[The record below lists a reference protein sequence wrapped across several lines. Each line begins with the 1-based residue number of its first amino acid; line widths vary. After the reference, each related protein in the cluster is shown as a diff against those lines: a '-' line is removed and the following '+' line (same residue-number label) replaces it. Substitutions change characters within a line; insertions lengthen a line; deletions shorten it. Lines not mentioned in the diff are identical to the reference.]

1 LERGDVVKIT
11 NVELLVLKSEG
22 LYNNPEGSEEPL
34 GPAFMG
40 IVRVSTDAGITGY
53 SDMETCASVA
63 KACVDAPKWS
73 QEEGME
79 CFDGLATLLLG
90 ENPLEVERLW
100 YSMYRG
106 SIYYGRRGVAI
117 QAISAID
124 IALWDIC
131 GKFYGQPIH
140 ILLGGKW
147 RSKVRAYA
155 STLFRPTPHAM
166 KEAVAVYLDQG
177 FTAVKFGWGV
187 FGKDRRRD
195 VKLVEAARQALGD
208 EHDLLVD
215 TGWFVERTAK
225 EAVQI
230 VRSIAQFE
238 PFLVEELL
246 HPEDYDGYRQV
257 AEAVDTR
264 IACGEQE
271 ATEWGFAQLIER
283 GRLDVLQPD
292 LTRCGGFTVA
302 RKIVHM
308 AERANRLVI
317 PHSWS
322 SDLLTAASLHLTAFQ
337 RRAEF
342 VEFSTSHGPMS
353 RELVK
358 EPLRMADGYLPVPE
372 GPGLGV
378 EVNDAVIERY
388 RIA

>member
-1 LERGDVVKIT
+1 LKIT
-11 NVELLVLKSEG
+11 SVELFVLKSEG

-34 GPAFMG
+34 GPTYMG
-40 IVRVSTDAGITGY
+40 LVKVSTDAGISGY
-53 SDMETCASVA
+53 SDIETCASVA

-73 QEEGME
+73 QEAGME
-79 CFDGLATLLLG
+79 CFDGLASLLVG

-100 YSMYRG
+100 YRMYRG
-106 SIYYGRRGVAI
+106 SIYYGRRGVAL

-131 GKFYGQPIH
+131 GKAYRQPVH

-147 RSKVRAYA
+147 RNRVRAYA

-166 KEAVAVYLDQG
+166 REAAQAYIDQG
-177 FTAVKFGWGV
+177 FTAVKFGWGG
-187 FGKDRRRD
+187 FGRDAKLD
-195 VKLVEAARQALGD
+195 VKLVEAARKALGD
-208 EHDLLVD
+208 ERDLLVD

-225 EAVQI
+225 EAIQV
-230 VRSIAQFE
+230 VRSIEQFK
-238 PFLVEELL
+238 PFFVEELL
-246 HPEDYDGYRQV
+246 HPEDYDGYRKV
-257 AEAVDTR
+257 ADAVETR

-271 ATEWGFAQLIER
+271 STEWGFEQLIGR
-283 GRLDVLQPD
+283 GGLDVVQPD
-292 LTRCGGFTVA
+292 LTRCGGFTVG

-322 SDLLTAASLHLTAFQ
+322 SDLLTAASLHLCAFQ

-342 VEFSTSHGPMS
+342 VEFSTSQGPLS
-353 RELVK
+353 RMLVRD
-358 EPLRMADGYLPVPE
+358 PLRMADGYLPVPE

-378 EVNDAVIERY
+378 EVNDAIIEQY
-388 RIA
+388 RVA

>member
-1 LERGDVVKIT
+1 MKIT
-11 NVELLVLKSEG
+11 AVELFVLKSEG
-22 LYNNPEGSEEPL
+22 LYNNPEGAEEPL
-34 GPAFMG
+34 GPSYMG
-40 IVRVSTDAGITGY
+40 VVKVSTDAGITGY

-63 KACVDAPKWS
+63 KACVDAPRWS

-79 CFDGLATLLLG
+79 CFDGLATLLIG

-100 YSMYRG
+100 YRMYRG

-147 RSKVRAYA
+147 RDRVRAYA
-155 STLFRPTPHAM
+155 STLFRPEPQAM
-166 KEAVAVYLDQG
+166 KDAVRGYLDQG

-187 FGKDRRRD
+187 FGKDPHRD
-195 VKLVEAARQALGD
+195 VALVEAAREALGD
-208 EHDLLVD
+208 RHDLLVD
-215 TGWFVERTAK
+215 TGWFVERTPK
-225 EAVQI
+225 EAIQL
-230 VRSIAQFE
+230 VRSIEPFQ

-257 AEAVDTR
+257 AESVGVR

-271 ATEWGFAQLIER
+271 ATEWGFQTLIER
-283 GRLDVLQPD
+283 GGVDVLQPD

-342 VEFSTSHGPMS
+342 VEFSTSYGPLS
-353 RELVK
+353 RKLVK
-358 EPLRMADGYLPVPE
+358 QPLRMIDGYLPVPN

-378 EVNDAVIERY
+378 EVDDATIERY

>member
-1 LERGDVVKIT
+1 VKIT
-11 NVELLVLKSEG
+11 AVELHVLKSEG
-22 LYNNPEGSEEPL
+22 LYNNPEGAEEPL
-34 GPAFMG
+34 GPTYMG
-40 IVRVSTDAGITGY
+40 LVKISTDAGICGY

-63 KACVDAPKWS
+63 KACVDAPRWS

-79 CFDGLATLLLG
+79 CFDGLATLLIG

-100 YSMYRG
+100 YRMYRG

-131 GKFYGQPIH
+131 GKAYGQPISV
-140 ILLGGKW
+140 LLGGRW
-147 RSKVRAYA
+147 RDSVRAYA
-155 STLFRPTPHAM
+155 STLFRPTPEAM
-166 KEAVAVYLDQG
+166 REAVKRYTGEG
-177 FTAVKFGWGV
+177 FTAIKFGWGI
-187 FGKDRRRD
+187 FGRDACMD
-195 VKLVEAARQALGD
+195 VKLVEAARQPLGD
-208 EHDLLVD
+208 KLDLLFD
-215 TGWFVERTAK
+215 TGWFIERTAK
-225 EAVQI
+225 EAIRV
-230 VRSIAQFE
+230 VRSIERFR

-246 HPEDYDGYRQV
+246 HPEDYDGYRKV
-257 AEAVDTR
+257 ADSVDIP

-271 ATEWGFAQLIER
+271 ATEWGFQQLIER
-283 GRLDVLQPD
+283 GGVDVLQPD

-322 SDLLTAASLHLTAFQ
+322 SDLLTAASLHLAAFQ

-342 VEFSTSHGPMS
+342 VEFSTSQGPLS
-353 RELVK
+353 RSLVK
-358 EPLRMADGYLPVPE
+358 SPLRMFGGYLKVPD

-378 EVNDAVIERY
+378 EVNDAVIEQY
-388 RIA
+388 RVA

>member
-1 LERGDVVKIT
+1 MKIT
-11 NVELLVLKSEG
+11 KVELLVLQSEG
-22 LYNNPEGSEEPL
+22 LYNNSIGAEEPL
-34 GPAFMG
+34 GPSYMG

-63 KACVDAPKWS
+63 KACVEAPRWS
-73 QEEGME
+73 EEEGME
-79 CFDGLATLLLG
+79 CFDGLATLLVG

-100 YSMYRG
+100 YRMYRG

-147 RSKVRAYA
+147 RDKVRAYA
-155 STLFRPTPHAM
+155 STLFRPTTEAM
-166 KEAVAVYLDQG
+166 QEAVKVYLDQS

-187 FGKDRRRD
+187 FGKDRRVD
-195 VKLVEAARQALGD
+195 VRLVEAAREALGSQN
-208 EHDLLVD
+208 DLLVD
-215 TGWFVERTAK
+215 TGWFRERTAK
-225 EAVQI
+225 EAIQV
-230 VRSIAQFE
+230 VRSIEQFE
-238 PFLVEELL
+238 PFFVEELL
-246 HPEDYDGYRQV
+246 HPEDYDGYRRV
-257 AEAVDTR
+257 AEAVDVR
-264 IACGEQE
+264 VACGEQE
-271 ATEWGFAQLIER
+271 ATEWGFQQLIER
-283 GRLDVLQPD
+283 GGIDVVQPD

-308 AERANRLVI
+308 AERANRLVV

-342 VEFSTSHGPMS
+342 VEFSTSHGPLS
-353 RELVK
+353 RALVK
-358 EPLRMADGYLPVPE
+358 DPLRLVDGYLPVPT

-388 RIA
+388 RVA

>member
-1 LERGDVVKIT
+1 VKISR
-11 NVELLVLKSEG
+11 VELFVLKSEG

-34 GPAFMG
+34 GPTYMG
-40 IVRVSTDAGITGY
+40 VVKVSTDEGICGY
-53 SDMETCASVA
+53 SDLESCASVA

-73 QEEGME
+73 QEPGME
-79 CFDGLATLLLG
+79 CFDGLASLVVG

-100 YSMYRG
+100 YRMYRG

-131 GKFYGQPIH
+131 GKALGQPVH
-140 ILLGGKW
+140 MLLGAKW
-147 RSKVRAYA
+147 RDSVRAYG
-155 STLFRPTPHAM
+155 STLFRSTPQAM
-166 KEAVAVYLDQG
+166 REAANQYLSEG

-187 FGKDRRRD
+187 FGRDSRRD
-195 VKLVEAARQALGD
+195 VALVQAAREALGD
-208 EHDLLVD
+208 CDLLVD
-215 TGWFVERTAK
+215 TGWFVERTPK
-225 EAVQI
+225 EAIQV
-230 VRSIAQFE
+230 VRSIEQFR

-257 AEAVDTR
+257 AGAVETR

-283 GRLDVLQPD
+283 GGIDVLQPD

-308 AERANRLVI
+308 ADRANRLVI

-342 VEFSTSHGPMS
+342 VEFSTSQGPLS
-353 RELVK
+353 RMLVK
-358 EPLRMADGYLPVPE
+358 EPLRMVNGYLPVPT

-378 EVNDAVIERY
+378 EVDDAVIERY
-388 RIA
+388 RVA

>member
-1 LERGDVVKIT
+1 VKIT
-11 NVELLVLKSEG
+11 AVELFVLKSEG

-34 GPAFMG
+34 GPTWLG
-40 IVRVSTDAGITGY
+40 LVKISTDSGISGY

-73 QEEGME
+73 EGEGME
-79 CFDGLATLLLG
+79 CFDGLASLLIG

-100 YSMYRG
+100 YRMYRG

-131 GKFYGQPIH
+131 GKAYQQPVH

-147 RSKVRAYA
+147 RDKVRAYA
-155 STLFRPTPHAM
+155 STLFRPTP
-166 KEAVAVYLDQG
+166 EAIRRAAQSYIDEG

-187 FGKDRRRD
+187 FGRDFHRD
-195 VKLVEAARQALGD
+195 VRLVEAARETLGD
-208 EHDLLVD
+208 SRDLLVD

-225 EAVQI
+225 EAIQI
-230 VRSIAQFE
+230 VRSIE
-238 PFLVEELL
+238 PFRPYFVEELL
-246 HPEDYDGYRQV
+246 HPEDYDGYRRV
-257 AEAVDTR
+257 ADSVETR

-271 ATEWGFAQLIER
+271 STEWGFAQLIER
-283 GRLDVLQPD
+283 GNIDVVQPD

-308 AERANRLVI
+308 AERANRLVV

-322 SDLLTAASLHLTAFQ
+322 SDLLTAASLHLCAFQ

-342 VEFSTSHGPMS
+342 VEFSTSQGPLS
-353 RELVK
+353 RMLVR
-358 EPLRMADGYLPVPE
+358 EPLRMVDGYLSVPE

-378 EVNDAVIERY
+378 EVNDAVIEQY
-388 RIA
+388 RVA

>member
-1 LERGDVVKIT
+1 VKIS
-11 NVELLVLKSEG
+11 NVELFVLKSEG
-22 LYNNPEGSEEPL
+22 LYDAPEGAAEPQ
-34 GPAFMG
+34 GPTYMG
-40 IVRVSTDAGITGY
+40 LVKVSTDEGICGY

-63 KACVDAPKWS
+63 QACVDAPKWS
-73 QEEGME
+73 LEEGME
-79 CFDGLATLLLG
+79 CFDGLASLLVG

-100 YSMYRG
+100 YRMYRG

-131 GKFYGQPIH
+131 GKFYNQPVH

-147 RSKVRAYA
+147 RDRVRAYG
-155 STLFRPTPHAM
+155 STLFRATPEAM
-166 KEAVAVYLDQG
+166 KEAVLGYLAQG

-187 FGKDRRRD
+187 FGKDPRRD
-195 VKLVEAARQALGD
+195 VRLVEAARDALGD
-208 EHDLLVD
+208 DRELLVD
-215 TGWFVERTAK
+215 AGWFVERTPK
-225 EAVQI
+225 EAIRLVK
-230 VRSIAQFE
+230 SIEPFR

-246 HPEDYDGYRQV
+246 HPEDYAGYRRV
-257 AEAVDTR
+257 ADSVDTPV
-264 IACGEQE
+264 ACGEQE
-271 ATEWGFAQLIER
+271 ATEWGFERLIHE
-283 GRLDVLQPD
+283 GGVDVLQPD

-302 RKIVHM
+302 RKIAHM

-322 SDLLTAASLHLTAFQ
+322 SDLLTAASLHLTAFL

-342 VEFSTSHGPMS
+342 VEFSTSQGPLS
-353 RELVK
+353 RMLAS
-358 EPLRMADGYLPVPE
+358 EPLRMTDGYLRVPD

-378 EVNDAVIERY
+378 GVNEDVIRRY

>member
-1 LERGDVVKIT
+1 MKIT
-11 NVELLVLKSEG
+11 KVELLVLKSEG

-34 GPAFMG
+34 GPAYMG

-73 QEEGME
+73 QEAGME
-79 CFDGLATLLLG
+79 CFDGLATLLVG

-100 YSMYRG
+100 YRMFRG

-131 GKFYGQPIH
+131 GKFYVQPIH

-147 RSKVRAYA
+147 RNKVRAYA
-155 STLFRPTPHAM
+155 STLFRPTPEAM
-166 KEAVAVYLDQG
+166 KDAVAGYLDQG

-195 VKLVEAARQALGD
+195 VQLVEAARVALGD
-208 EHDLLVD
+208 RHDLLVD
-215 TGWFVERTAK
+215 TGWFVERTPK
-225 EAVQI
+225 EAIQV
-230 VRSIAQFE
+230 VHSIAQFE

-246 HPEDYDGYRQV
+246 NPEDYDGYRQV
-257 AEAVDTR
+257 AESVDVR

-283 GRLDVLQPD
+283 GGVDVLQPD
-292 LTRCGGFTVA
+292 LTRCGGFTVG

-308 AERANRLVI
+308 AERANRLVV

-358 EPLRMADGYLPVPE
+358 EPLRMTDGYLPVPE

-378 EVNDAVIERY
+378 EINDAVIERY

>member
-1 LERGDVVKIT
+1 MKIT
-11 NVELLVLKSEG
+11 NVELFVLKSEG

-34 GPAFMG
+34 GPTYMG
-40 IVRVSTDAGITGY
+40 LVKVSTDEGLYGY
-53 SDMETCASVA
+53 SDIETCASVA

-79 CFDGLATLLLG
+79 CFDGLASLLIG

-100 YSMYRG
+100 YRMYRG
-106 SIYYGRRGVAI
+106 SIYYGRRGVAL

-131 GKFYGQPIH
+131 GKAYGQPIH

-147 RSKVRAYA
+147 RNKVRAYG
-155 STLFRPTPHAM
+155 STLFRPTPEAM
-166 KEAVAVYLDQG
+166 REAVQQYIDQG

-187 FGKDRRRD
+187 FGKDFRRD
-195 VKLVEAARQALGD
+195 VKLVEAAREALGD
-208 EHDLLVD
+208 ERDLLVD
-215 TGWFVERTAK
+215 TGWFVERTPK
-225 EAVQI
+225 EAIQV
-230 VRSIAQFE
+230 VRAIE
-238 PFLVEELL
+238 PLRPFLVEELL
-246 HPEDYDGYRQV
+246 HPEDYDGYRRV
-257 AEAVDTR
+257 ADSVDTR

-271 ATEWGFAQLIER
+271 STEWGFEQLIHR
-283 GRLDVLQPD
+283 GGIDVLQPD
-292 LTRCGGFTVA
+292 LTRCGGFTVG

-322 SDLLTAASLHLTAFQ
+322 SDLLTAASLHLAAFQ

-342 VEFSTSHGPMS
+342 VEFSTSVGPLS
-353 RELVK
+353 RMLVK
-358 EPLRMADGYLPVPE
+358 EPLRMQDGYLAVPE

-378 EVNDAVIERY
+378 EVNDAVIEQHRV
-388 RIA
+388 A